1 MKKKLKKLITILTVI
16 MTMTAVFTMKTHAIS
31 LDYSGGSSSNNT
43 GATATTSGFTVS
55 YDKAKDNICGYRF
68 SVVSSLG
75 TPKSGTKAVNVYLS
89 DITIGNSAYSSGQR
103 FIVSNGVVANK
114 KQLAN
119 GTKVSSTA
127 STQGC
132 EYKSGNCGFYS
143 SLPQNPDSIG
153 TWIKNS
159 ANNYQ
164 NLSRIYVICGTNLSN
179 ATESDYVL
187 TEPIFRMKLAGVQT
201 AATATELALYGAAVS
216 GGDGYN
222 GSNGNLY
229 NAGSGTLWN
238 LMNYINREFP
248 NALYVS
254 SNTGVYNAVTA
265 KSSGRYT
272 YKTIIQNGYGCSVLT
287 VKNVITI
294 KTEYTNTIIHWKYV
308 GTGGD
313 NGNGTFKKMGTSTFT
328 GKAGNS
334 VTIPKNL
341 VQSYTGYYNNGVAG
355 SYWGTGTWSTKN
367 IGSSFTQPSSAVV
380 MEYYYYPDSYTNSI
394 HHWAWGFNGNGH
406 NGDRNA
412 FKIADT
418 TFTKQYGEVFTLT
431 EADATAIPNGFY
443 LNNTYQIGTSSV
455 DGTWKN
461 YPYGTKFTQKDYS
474 MGFEYDYHPYTYNIT
489 YDLDGGTNDPN
500 NPTSY
505 NVLYGKDLYSP
516 TKSGYEFLGWMR
528 DYTNPQITLS
538 ALNHNY
544 NYYNVL
550 NDIEPGTEY
559 EITIVTAKTTA
570 GSASQFSCVIYDFTD
585 SKCLAQKNTAF
596 GNNLS
601 ISVTCPASA
610 DTTHDIRL
618 LFYSGVAGSTSGIAT
633 VYSNVNIKYYLDG
646 INKGCGSAFSSPN
659 ELYTELSKRT
669 TGDIKLIAKWKS
681 YKKIAIVPIEPNAP
695 YREKTNVISSFW
707 LVNLSDDDY
716 TPTTGAKVV
725 FSVYNSSGQRIA
737 DETQSFVVPK
747 NDKNLAY
754 FGWYV
759 PDGYA
764 SSAVTVKAYID
775 DGPYQYSHISESF
788 TIASYDT
795 CIEPDT
801 DYKAKAPDGFTVPS
815 SSSDSTTSGRWW
827 QWVYSGGAYS
837 KKQFA
842 VANTVNDLVLTAPTN
857 PSAYTENG
865 KLYMKS
871 GYGFELSFKD
881 SMYTVS
887 GYTDGSVNECFAPQY
902 YYALFPEYNYTY
914 GRDKCRSIETIS
926 GKKVFVNAA
935 DIARQHFTPIY
946 YPDGEYKFK
955 VVLSDCWTPAGMIT
969 TYKTVTVQINGNVYD
984 DHYVGRQE

>member
-43 GATATTSGFTVS
+43 GAKATTSGFTVS

-103 FIVSNGVVANK
+103 FIVSSGVVANK

-119 GTKVSSTA
+119 GTKVGSTA

-216 GGDGYN
+216 GGDRYN
-222 GSNGNLY
+222 GGNGNLY

-238 LMNYINREFP
+238 LMYYINREFP
-248 NALYVS
+248 NCLYVS
-254 SNTGVYNAVTA
+254 SNTGVYNAVSVKT
-265 KSSGRYT
+265 SGRYT

-294 KTEYTNTIIHWKYV
+294 KKDYTNTI
-308 GTGGD
+308 
-313 NGNGTFKKMGTSTFT
+313 N
-328 GKAGNS
+328 
-334 VTIPKNL
+334 
-341 VQSYTGYYNNGVAG
+341 
-355 SYWGTGTWSTKN
+355 
-367 IGSSFTQPSSAVV
+367 
-380 MEYYYYPDSYTNSI
+380 
-394 HHWAWGFNGNGH
+394 HWAWGFNGNGN
-406 NGDRNA
+406 NGNRNA
-412 FKIADT
+412 FRLSST
-418 TFTKQYGEVFTLT
+418 TFTKKSGDVFTLT

-528 DYTNPQITLS
+528 DFTNPKINLS

-559 EITIVTAKTTA
+559 EITIGTAKTTA
-570 GSASQFSCVIYDFTD
+570 GSASQFSCVIYDFTN
-585 SKCLAQKNTAF
+585 SKCLVQKNIAF

-601 ISVTCPASA
+601 FSVTCPASA

-618 LFYSGVAGSTSGIAT
+618 LFYSGVSGSTSGIAT

-659 ELYTELSKRT
+659 ELYSELSKRT
-669 TGDIKLIAKWKS
+669 TGDIKLSALSSLKPVCANFKFLYAFLKGSYLVDLYAKGLRTSNDIDILINPKDITELTAEL
-681 YKKIAIVPIEPNAP
+681 KAVGFKQG
-695 YREKTNVISSFW
+695 NVRNETFIPASRTEIISSRMNRGETVPFVKEVD
-707 LVNLSDDDY
+707 LPGMKFLEIDVNFSLGFRPGVDEQVVCDFLNHTQPMILNTISTLNKTDFLMHLCAHLYKEATVMSWIEMGRDISLYKYCDIYLFLRKFMDDEFARELIQRVNNVGLNKECY
-716 TPTTGAKVV
+716 YALNYAKEL
-725 FSVYNSSGQRIA
+725 F
-737 DETQSFVVPK
+737 E
-747 NDKNLAY
+747 
-754 FGWYV
+754 
-759 PDGYA
+759 
-764 SSAVTVKAYID
+764 ID
-775 DGPYQYSHISESF
+775 DVALDMLLKEIQPADLSF
-788 TIASYDT
+788 MTQVLDPQTGKVYSYDMQ
-795 CIEPDT
+795 
-801 DYKAKAPDGFTVPS
+801 YKEWVFC
-815 SSSDSTTSGRWW
+815 SDR
-827 QWVYSGGAYS
+827 
-837 KKQFA
+837 K
-842 VANTVNDLVLTAPTN
+842 
-857 PSAYTENG
+857 G
-865 KLYMKS
+865 KLY
-871 GYGFELSFKD
+871 
-881 SMYTVS
+881 
-887 GYTDGSVNECFAPQY
+887 
-902 YYALFPEYNYTY
+902 
-914 GRDKCRSIETIS
+914 ET
-926 GKKVFVNAA
+926 
-935 DIARQHFTPIY
+935 
-946 YPDGEYKFK
+946 
-955 VVLSDCWTPAGMIT
+955 
-969 TYKTVTVQINGNVYD
+969 
-984 DHYVGRQE
+984 